1 MKDELL
7 RFTAVRR
14 MVGLS
19 RSTIWRLEKEGLFPR
34 RRQIS
39 PHLVGWVNSEVQ
51 DWIANRKPVVAPKG
65 GSR

>member
-1 MKDELL
+1 MKDEVL
-7 RFTAVRR
+7 RFTALRR

-19 RSTIWRLEKEGLFPR
+19 RSTIWRLERKGLFPK

-51 DWIANRKPVVAPKG
+51 EWITKRKPVLQTEGAAK
-65 GSR
+65 